1 LIELTRKLV
10 EFANP
15 PAQGLNRLTA
25 HGGLGP
31 FPFRSNRNGA
41 PDV

>member
-1 LIELTRKLV
+1 LIEPARKLV
-10 EFANP
+10 EFANA
-15 PAQGLNRLTA
+15 PAQGLYRLIA

-31 FPFRSNRNGA
+31 FPFRSNRNEA